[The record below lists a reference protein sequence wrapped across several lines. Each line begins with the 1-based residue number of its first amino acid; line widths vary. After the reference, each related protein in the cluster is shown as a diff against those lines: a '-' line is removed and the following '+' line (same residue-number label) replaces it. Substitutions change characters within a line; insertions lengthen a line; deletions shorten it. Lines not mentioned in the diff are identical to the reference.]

1 MSPCADFRWR
11 FFELSLS
18 VIVLVSRRQLA
29 LEEAVATVFSR
40 VAVLERE
47 RCFFIS
53 YAEAMPEQAVHFQSH
68 LSMFSSVRNCTKDCG
83 FGSRRRA
90 EHEGTIPARA
100 QAMDLEALHTSA
112 AEQCTARQVHR
123 HRIASRH
130 GSGRACA
137 RWGAELKTLSVYGCV
152 E

>member
-29 LEEAVATVFSR
+29 VEEAVAPVFSR

-53 YAEAMPEQAVHFQSH
+53 YAEASQSKRFIFNRIYRCSVPCGTTQKIAV
-68 LSMFSSVRNCTKDCG
+68 LAGGTRRNHP
-83 FGSRRRA
+83 S
-90 EHEGTIPARA
+90 
-100 QAMDLEALHTSA
+100 
-112 AEQCTARQVHR
+112 
-123 HRIASRH
+123 
-130 GSGRACA
+130 
-137 RWGAELKTLSVYGCV
+137 
-152 E
+152 